1 MSENVSQKE
10 WRTAITSNQDGKIL
24 IRGYNLDSLIGNK
37 SYAEVCFLLL
47 KGELPNQNEAKMLD
61 AIFVSC
67 IDAGIAAPSSVAAR
81 TVFSGGNSLNA
92 AVAAGVL
99 TLGDAHGGAIEK
111 AAKMFQDYLKG
122 KDGLKE
128 SEIKDMAANIVD
140 DALKNKKRLAGYG
153 HKLHTVDPRTK
164 RLLEVAKDLNFGG
177 DFIKLAVY
185 IAGEF
190 KVKKPEQ
197 KLPLNVDGCIAAII
211 SDMGFDYRLG
221 KGFFIIARSAGLV
234 GQVFEEWMREKPFR
248 RLAANLHEYDGV
260 PERELKK

>member
-10 WRTAITSNQDGKIL
+10 WRSAITSNQDGKIL
-24 IRGYNLDSLIGNK
+24 IRGYNLDNLIGNK

-67 IDAGIAAPSSVAAR
+67 IDAGIATPSAVAAR

-122 KDGLKE
+122 KE
-128 SEIKDMAANIVD
+128 SMADAEIKEMAAGIVD

-164 RLLEVAKDLNFGG
+164 KLLDVAAGLNFGG
-177 DFIKLAVY
+177 NFVKLAVG
-185 IAGEF
+185 IADEF
-190 KVKKPEQ
+190 RAKKPEQ

-221 KGFFIIARSAGLV
+221 KGFFIIARSCGLV
-234 GQVFEEWMREKPFR
+234 GQVFEEWLREKPFR
-248 RLAANLHEYDGV
+248 RLSPNLHEYDGV
-260 PERELKK
+260 PERSL

>member
-1 MSENVSQKE
+1 MPENVSQKE
-10 WRTAITSNQDGKIL
+10 WRSAITSNQDGKIL
-24 IRGYNLDSLIGNK
+24 IRGYNLDNLIGNK

-47 KGELPNQNEAKMLD
+47 KGELPTQNEAKMLD

-67 IDAGIAAPSSVAAR
+67 IDAGIATPSAVAAR

-122 KDGLKE
+122 KE
-128 SEIKDMAANIVD
+128 SMSDDEIKEMAAGIVG

-164 RLLEVAKDLNFGG
+164 RLLDVASTLNFGG
-177 DFIKLAVY
+177 NFVKLAVG
-185 IAGEF
+185 IADEF
-190 KVKKPEQ
+190 RVKKPEQ

-221 KGFFIIARSAGLV
+221 KGFFIIARSCGLV
-234 GQVFEEWMREKPFR
+234 GQVFEEWLREKPFR
-248 RLAANLHEYDGV
+248 RLSPNLHEYDGV
-260 PERELKK
+260 PERNL

>member
-1 MSENVSQKE
+1 MSETVSQKE
-10 WRTAITSNQDGKIL
+10 WRSAITSNQDGKIL
-24 IRGYNLDSLIGNK
+24 IRGYNLDNLIGNK
-37 SYAEVCFLLL
+37 SYSEVCFLLL
-47 KGELPNQNEAKMLD
+47 KGEMPTQNEAKMLD

-67 IDAGIAAPSSVAAR
+67 IDAGIATPSAVAAR

-111 AAKMFQDYLKG
+111 AAKMFQDYLKSKG
-122 KDGLKE
+122 EFKDADIKE
-128 SEIKDMAANIVD
+128 MAASIVD

-164 RLLEVAKDLNFGG
+164 RLLDVAKDLNFGG
-177 DFIKLAVY
+177 NFVKLAAS
-185 IAGEF
+185 IADEF
-190 KVKKPEQ
+190 RLKKPEQ

-221 KGFFIIARSAGLV
+221 KGFFIIARSCGLV

-248 RLAANLHEYDGV
+248 RLSPNLHEYDGM
-260 PERELKK
+260 PERG

>member
-1 MSENVSQKE
+1 MPETNSQKE

-24 IRGYNLDSLIGNK
+24 IRGYNLDNLIGNK

-47 KGELPNQNEAKMLD
+47 KGEMPTPNEAKMLD
-61 AIFVSC
+61 AIFVSS
-67 IDAGIAAPSSVAAR
+67 IDAGIATPSAVAAR

-92 AVAAGVL
+92 AVAAGIL

-111 AAKMFQDYLKG
+111 AARMFQDYLKG
-122 KDGLKE
+122 KEDLSDAGIE
-128 SEIKDMAANIVD
+128 EMAKNIVD
-140 DALKNKKRLAGYG
+140 DAIKNKKRLAGYG

-164 RLLEVAKDLNFGG
+164 RLLDVAGDLNFGG
-177 DFIKLAVY
+177 NYVKLAAA
-185 IAGEF
+185 IADEF
-190 KVKKPEQ
+190 RLKKPEQ

-221 KGFFIIARSAGLV
+221 KGFFIIARSCGLV

-248 RLAANLHEYDGV
+248 RLAPHLHEYDGV
-260 PERELKK
+260 PERG

>member
-1 MSENVSQKE
+1 MSETNSQKE

-24 IRGYNLDSLIGNK
+24 IRGYNLDNLIGNK

-47 KGELPNQNEAKMLD
+47 RGEIPTANEAKMLD

-67 IDAGIAAPSSVAAR
+67 IDAGIAPPSSIAAR

-92 AVAAGVL
+92 AVAAGIL

-111 AAKMFQDYLKG
+111 SAKMFQDYLKG
-122 KDGLKE
+122 KEKE
-128 SEIKDMAANIVD
+128 NLNEAEIKKIAQDIVD
-140 DALKNKKRLAGYG
+140 DAIKNKKRLAGYG

-164 RLLEVAKDLNFGG
+164 RLLEVAKNLNFGG
-177 DFIKLAVY
+177 NFIKLAVA
-185 IAGEF
+185 IADEF
-190 KVKKPEQ
+190 RAKKPEQ

-221 KGFFIIARSAGLV
+221 KGFFIIARSCGLV

-248 RLAANLHEYDGV
+248 RLAPNLHEYDGV
-260 PERELKK
+260 PERSL

>member
-1 MSENVSQKE
+1 MSETVSQKE
-10 WRTAITSNQDGKIL
+10 WRSAITSNQDGKIL
-24 IRGYNLDSLIGNK
+24 IRGYNLDNLIGSK

-67 IDAGIAAPSSVAAR
+67 IDAGIATPSAVAAR

-122 KDGLKE
+122 KEGLKDDD
-128 SEIKDMAANIVD
+128 IKEMAANIVE

-153 HKLHTVDPRTK
+153 HKLHNVDPRTK
-164 RLLEVAKDLNFGG
+164 RLLDVAKDLNFGG
-177 DFIKLAVY
+177 NYVKLAVG
-185 IAGEF
+185 IDDEF
-190 KVKKPEQ
+190 
-197 KLPLNVDGCIAAII
+197 
-211 SDMGFDYRLG
+211 
-221 KGFFIIARSAGLV
+221 
-234 GQVFEEWMREKPFR
+234 
-248 RLAANLHEYDGV
+248 
-260 PERELKK
+260 

>member
-1 MSENVSQKE
+1 MADTTSQKE

-24 IRGYNLDSLIGNK
+24 IRGYNLDNLIGNK

-47 KGELPNQNEAKMLD
+47 KGEMPTHNEAKMLD
-61 AIFVSC
+61 AIFVSS
-67 IDAGIAAPSSVAAR
+67 IDAGIATPSSVAAR
-81 TVFSGGNSLNA
+81 TIFSGGNSLNA
-92 AVAAGVL
+92 AVAGGIL

-111 AAKMFQDYLKG
+111 SAKMFQDYLKG
-122 KDGLKE
+122 KEG
-128 SEIKDMAANIVD
+128 IKDEDVKEMAVNIVD
-140 DALKNKKRLAGYG
+140 DAIKNKKRLPGYG

-164 RLLEVAKDLNFGG
+164 RLLEVAADLNFGG
-177 DFIKLAVY
+177 NFVKLAVA
-185 IAGEF
+185 IGEEF

-221 KGFFIIARSAGLV
+221 KGFFIIARSCGLV

-248 RLAANLHEYDGV
+248 RLAPGLHEYDGV
-260 PERELKK
+260 PERG